1 MSWETVGLFAP
12 RFFSNLLQEED
23 PMTEEK
29 TGSELMD
36 ELESLGKQLVGAVKS
51 LWDSEESRQLRQEIG
66 DGFVQ
71 IGQQVDE
78 AIKTAQESEA
88 AQEFKV
94 QVQETVDKARES
106 DVAAKLEENLVSGL
120 HQLNVELGKLATS
133 FSDAGAASD
142 EAATAPEAEAEA
154 EGEPEA

>member
-1 MSWETVGLFAP
+1 
-12 RFFSNLLQEED
+12 
-23 PMTEEK
+23 MTEEK

-51 LWDSEESRQLRQEIG
+51 LWDSEDSRQLRQEIG

-71 IGQQVDE
+71 LGQQVDA

-88 AQEFKV
+88 AREFKT
-94 QVQETVDKARES
+94 QVQETMDKARES
-106 DVAAKLEENLVSGL
+106 DVATKLEENLVSGL

-133 FSDAGAASD
+133 FSDSGAATD
-142 EAATAPEAEAEA
+142 EAAAAPEAEAEV
-154 EGEPEA
+154 EGETEA

>member
-1 MSWETVGLFAP
+1 
-12 RFFSNLLQEED
+12 
-23 PMTEEK
+23 MTEEK
-29 TGSELMD
+29 PDSELMD
-36 ELESLGKQLVGAVKS
+36 EIESLGKQLVGAVTS
-51 LWDSEESRQLRQEIG
+51 LWDSDESRKLRQEIG

-71 IGQQVDE
+71 LGQQVDE

-88 AQEFKV
+88 AREFKT

-120 HQLNVELGKLATS
+120 HQLNTELGKLVTS
-133 FSDAGAASD
+133 FGESGTASEEPAPAA
-142 EAATAPEAEAEA
+142 EAAAEAEA